1 MYTRNKIWKSKSITR
16 KKEQK
21 FLETPLKH
29 SWSTLET
36 PLKLPWNASTP
47 ILLPMTLQRVLW
59 LQKLLGHG
67 RTDERTEGVTT
78 SLLELLIAAKKGVR
92 VLATL
97 QFKRESRYLQE
108 HQDLLLSHNWELIR
122 YTVTTMVISVVPG
135 QLLCLATLVK
145 RPCKIV
151 KLQKTEEV
159 DTDCERRADNQ
170 VLDHHEG
177 KIVQQLKFRIGWWN
191 KKHGDNLWLNRN
203 MEAQITR
210 HTIKTKAQSFGN
222 KSSFWWIK
230 KYQETSI

>member
-1 MYTRNKIWKSKSITR
+1 M
-16 KKEQK
+16 
-21 FLETPLKH
+21 
-29 SWSTLET
+29 
-36 PLKLPWNASTP
+36 
-47 ILLPMTLQRVLW
+47 
-59 LQKLLGHG
+59 
-67 RTDERTEGVTT
+67 TT

-177 KIVQQLKFRIGWWN
+177 KIVQQLNFRIG
-191 KKHGDNLWLNRN
+191 
-203 MEAQITR
+203 
-210 HTIKTKAQSFGN
+210 
-222 KSSFWWIK
+222 
-230 KYQETSI
+230 

>member
-1 MYTRNKIWKSKSITR
+1 MYTQNKIWKSKLITR
-16 KKEQK
+16 KKNK
-21 FLETPLKH
+21 NSLKH
-29 SWSTLET
+29 LWNTLGVSLKHPWNFRET
-36 PLKLPWNASTP
+36 ALKLPWNASTP

-151 KLQKTEEV
+151 KL
-159 DTDCERRADNQ
+159 
-170 VLDHHEG
+170 
-177 KIVQQLKFRIGWWN
+177 
-191 KKHGDNLWLNRN
+191 
-203 MEAQITR
+203 
-210 HTIKTKAQSFGN
+210 
-222 KSSFWWIK
+222 
-230 KYQETSI
+230 